1 MISSCWLISFI
12 HFLADQQG
20 LDPWMNEW
28 DLRRRKDTLISP
40 LVCSNG
46 YEKMANT
53 DWFLG
58 MPSAVVITSFI
69 HFHFRFFVL
78 SFCQNKCGMQ
88 KMKTFSR
95 VDSCQFRIWFE
106 GWGPLTNCFSWDSSS
121 RIATV
126 VANILA
132 NNWTFPFFK
141 PILDI
146 LRRREDFR
154 VSWFLHFMEV
164 SQRWW

>member
-58 MPSAVVITSFI
+58 MPSAVVVTTSFI
-69 HFHFRFFVL
+69 HFHFRFL
-78 SFCQNKCGMQ
+78 SFLSVKTSVACRKWKLFLGWIPVNLGFDLKVEYHWQIVFLSYCCCQHSCQQLNFSIFQTYSWHFEGKGG
-88 KMKTFSR
+88 FSR
-95 VDSCQFRIWFE
+95 VLVPSFY
-106 GWGPLTNCFSWDSSS
+106 GGVTK
-121 RIATV
+121 V
-126 VANILA
+126 VVIH
-132 NNWTFPFFK
+132 
-141 PILDI
+141 LD
-146 LRRREDFR
+146 
-154 VSWFLHFMEV
+154 
-164 SQRWW
+164 